1 MENQIDQ
8 SIMKEIIELRTQNK
22 KAFELINANQI
33 SISNQNHI
41 ISNLKDRND
50 SLSEELEC
58 IKKGSIKPFLL
69 YLMFIVKRQSL

>member
-22 KAFELINANQI
+22 KAFELINANQK
-33 SISNQNHI
+33 SITNQNYI
-41 ISNLKDRND
+41 ISNLEDIND
-50 SLSEELEC
+50 NLSEELEC
-58 IKKGSIKPFLL
+58 IKKGIIKPFLL